1 LHIIRKHI
9 FLIIKVLIHFILLGH
24 IWKAKLLDCT
34 LTTNGVSNI
43 INLNKILKYD
53 LGYKKFKEQIKT
65 SLDYLDPQG

>member
-1 LHIIRKHI
+1 M
-9 FLIIKVLIHFILLGH
+9 GH

-53 LGYKKFKEQIKT
+53 LGYKEFKEQIKT
-65 SLDYLDPQG
+65 SLDYLDPQE

>member
-1 LHIIRKHI
+1 M
-9 FLIIKVLIHFILLGH
+9 GH

>member
-1 LHIIRKHI
+1 MHIIRKH
-9 FLIIKVLIHFILLGH
+9 LIIKVLIHLLGH

-53 LGYKKFKEQIKT
+53 LGYKEFKEQIKT
-65 SLDYLDPQG
+65 SLDYLDPQE